1 MYLYTS
7 KVNKMSTIEQNG
19 RGVKTV
25 ATTTGKTKGV
35 NLATFKE
42 EEISSKKEE
51 LNKIFAINNA
61 EQRIK
66 NLEIL
71 QKMADKHKFLKEKQD
86 SLNAF
91 MVSRDGMKE
100 KLIIMNDNAESFE
113 ITNGVIISELLE
125 ICSNKL
131 AEMLEESN
139 KQITTFQI

>member
-1 MYLYTS
+1 
-7 KVNKMSTIEQNG
+7 MSTIEQNG

-25 ATTTGKTKGV
+25 VTTTGKTKGV

-42 EEISSKKEE
+42 EEISSKKED
-51 LNKIFAINNA
+51 LKKIFEINNA

>member
-1 MYLYTS
+1 
-7 KVNKMSTIEQNG
+7 MSTVEQNG
-19 RGVKTV
+19 KGVKTV
-25 ATTTGKTKGV
+25 ATTTGKGKEV
-35 NLATFKE
+35 ILATSKKE
-42 EEISSKKEE
+42 DISSKKEE
-51 LNKIFAINNA
+51 LNKIFAINTA

-71 QKMADKHKFLKEKQD
+71 QKMADKHKFLKDKQD

-100 KLIIMNDNAESFE
+100 RLIIMNDNAESFE